1 MHENLVKKIAENIY
15 CFPIPLPDNPL
26 KWLNCYVIRGYEG
39 QRSLLMDTGFNQKPC
54 LDALLQGMQELGL
67 RPELTD
73 IFLTHLHSDHT
84 GNAAVLS
91 EMGCRVLMGE
101 IDKARMNK
109 SRWAKRME
117 LFEVEGM
124 PHELIQQV
132 IDSNPGMLYAPKLF
146 DAVGVAD
153 GDMLSYGGYEL
164 ECIHV
169 PGHTPGQICLYAK
182 KEKILFSS
190 DHILFDISPNIT
202 VWAGFEDPVGQYIES
217 LGKIMELDVVL
228 CLPAHRTTGSKTMR
242 ERAQELIAHHQRRL
256 AETERIIR
264 ENPGIRAY
272 DMAGMMSWRI
282 RARSWAEF
290 PPAQKNFA
298 FLETLA
304 HIEYLLA
311 RGKIR
316 KLTDEDG
323 KASYMAAN

>member
-1 MHENLVKKIAENIY
+1 
-15 CFPIPLPDNPL
+15 
-26 KWLNCYVIRGYEG
+26 
-39 QRSLLMDTGFNQKPC
+39 
-54 LDALLQGMQELGL
+54 
-67 RPELTD
+67 
-73 IFLTHLHSDHT
+73 
-84 GNAAVLS
+84 
-91 EMGCRVLMGE
+91 VLMGE

-124 PHELIQQV
+124 PHELIRQV

-153 GDMLSYGGYEL
+153 GDVLSYGGYEL
-164 ECIHV
+164 ECVHV

-202 VWAGFEDPVGQYIES
+202 VWDGFSDPVGQYIKSIE
-217 LGKIMELDVVL
+217 KIMELDVDI

-256 AETERIIR
+256 AETERIIG
-264 ENPGIRAY
+264 ENPGICAY
-272 DMAGMMSWRI
+272 DMAGMMNWRI

-304 HIEYLLA
+304 HIEYLLV
-311 RGKIR
+311 RGSIVR
-316 KLTDEDG
+316 IMDENG
-323 KASYMAAN
+323 RAAYKV